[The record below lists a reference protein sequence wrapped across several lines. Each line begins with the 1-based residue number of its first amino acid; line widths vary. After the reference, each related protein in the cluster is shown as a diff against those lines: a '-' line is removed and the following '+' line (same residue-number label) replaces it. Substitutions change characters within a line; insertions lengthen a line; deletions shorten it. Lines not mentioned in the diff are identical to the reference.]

1 MNAAASTEPPKAS
14 VPAPASAGTED
25 LLALATRCHAQ
36 LTASGAPFELTSVNV
51 NGQTLPAYRNA
62 LATLPAVI
70 DAGRVHGMREFMVYE
85 GDRWTFDRF
94 YQAVDAL
101 AGRLQAEHG
110 VKAGD
115 RVAIAMR
122 NRPEWAVAFA
132 AVALLGAV
140 PAPLNSFGL
149 QGELLGNLR
158 DLRPRWLLCDVERFA
173 RVGADLAALD
183 CRAVVVEGAPGQGDA
198 AWAALIAS
206 GAPAVRPPVLGPQDD
221 ALILFTSGASSQ
233 AKGVLS
239 SQRAVCQA
247 MHNIDYIGAITA
259 MTSPDMVAAMM
270 ARGLQP
276 TTLTAVPLFHVS
288 GLHAQL
294 LASLR
299 HGRRLV
305 FMHRWNPAQALGL
318 IQAEKITQFNGAP
331 SMVMQLLAEPGFDDP
346 AVTGSLGG
354 VGFGGAGLPQRLIDD
369 VLGRRGDAMSGT
381 GFGLT
386 ETNGVGAA
394 ASGRLFQLKPQAS
407 GLLSPIIELRVA
419 DFDGSALPVGQ
430 AGEVWLRGVSVM
442 QGYCAQPEA
451 SAKAMQGGWFRTGDI
466 GILDTDGFLRVV
478 DRIKDVINRA
488 GEKIAAAEVESCLLQ
503 HPALLEAAVFAQP
516 DEQTGEAVVAVVV
529 AAPGVA
535 LTPAQVQAHVAGR
548 LAAYKVP
555 QHVHVRRDSLP
566 RNPAGKM
573 LKTALKREYLPR

>member
-1 MNAAASTEPPKAS
+1 MTAASMPTAS
-14 VPAPASAGTED
+14 PSLAPAAVPQAGPD
-25 LLALATRCHAQ
+25 LLALAARCRAQ
-36 LTASGAPFELTSVNV
+36 LTAPGAPFELTTVSVQ
-51 NGQTLPAYRNA
+51 GQPLPAYRHA
-62 LATLPAVI
+62 FATLPALI
-70 DAGRVHGMREFMVYE
+70 HAARVHGAREFLVYE
-85 GDRWTFDRF
+85 QDRWSFDRF
-94 YQAVDAL
+94 FDAADAL

-110 VKAGD
+110 LQPGD

-149 QGELLGNLR
+149 RDELLANLQ
-158 DLRPRWLLCDVERFA
+158 DIRPRWLLCDAERFA
-173 RVGADLAALD
+173 HVGADLAGLD
-183 CRAVVVEGAPGQGDA
+183 CRAAVVEGAPGQGDA
-198 AWAALIAS
+198 AWDALIAP
-206 GAPAVRPPVLGPQDD
+206 GAPALQAPALSPEDD

-239 SQRAVCQA
+239 NQRAVCQA
-247 MHNIDYIGAITA
+247 LYNIDYIGALTA
-259 MTSPDMVAAMM
+259 MTSPEAMAAMM

-305 FMHRWNPAQALGL
+305 FMRRWNPALALGL

-331 SMVMQLLAEPGFDDP
+331 SMVMQLLAEPGFGDP
-346 AVTGSLGG
+346 AVTASLGG

-369 VLGRRGDAMSGT
+369 VLRRPGDTLSGI

-394 ASGRLFQLKPQAS
+394 ASGGLFRLRPQAA
-407 GLLSPIIELRVA
+407 GLLSPIAELRVA
-419 DFDGSALPVGQ
+419 DLDGTALPPGR
-430 AGEVWLRGVSVM
+430 AGELWLRGVSVM
-442 QGYCAQPEA
+442 RGYWGQPEA
-451 SAKAMQGGWFRTGDI
+451 GARALEGGWFRTGDI
-466 GILDTDGFLRVV
+466 GMLDADGFVQVV

-503 HPALLEAAVFAQP
+503 HPALLEAAVFGQP

-529 AAPGVA
+529 LAPGAA
-535 LTPAQVQAHVAGR
+535 LTAQEVRAHVASR

-555 QHVHVRRDSLP
+555 LRVHVRGDGLP

-573 LKTALKREYLPR
+573 LKAALKREYPPA

>member
-1 MNAAASTEPPKAS
+1 MTSTATTNAATTPP
-14 VPAPASAGTED
+14 D
-25 LLALATRCHAQ
+25 LLALAARCREQ
-36 LTASGAPFELTSVNV
+36 LTAPGAPFELVPV
-51 NGQTLPAYRNA
+51 ELNGQTFATYRNA
-62 LATLPAVI
+62 FATLPELLN
-70 DAGRVHGMREFMVYE
+70 AGRVHGEREFLVYE
-85 GDRWTFDRF
+85 GDRWTFERF

-110 VKAGD
+110 VKAGE

-122 NRPEWAVAFA
+122 NRPEWAVAFV

-149 QGELLGNLR
+149 REELLSGLR
-158 DLRPRWLLCDVERFA
+158 DVQPRWLICDAERFA
-173 RVGADLAALD
+173 HVQADLPALA
-183 CRAVVVEGAPGQGDA
+183 CRAAVVGGAQGQGDA
-198 AWAALIAS
+198 AWPALIAP
-206 GAPAVRPPVLGPQDD
+206 GAPVPQPPTLALDD
-221 ALILFTSGASSQ
+221 AALVLFTSGASSH

-239 SQRAVCQA
+239 TQRAVCQA
-247 MHNIDYIGAITA
+247 MHNIDYIGTMAA
-259 MTSPDMVAAMM
+259 MTSPDMVKAMM

-276 TTLTAVPLFHVS
+276 TTLTAVPLFHIS

-294 LASLR
+294 LTSLR

-305 FMHRWNPAQALGL
+305 FMHRWSPAQALQL
-318 IQAEKITQFNGAP
+318 IQTEKITQFNGAP

-346 AVTGSLGG
+346 LVTGSLGG

-369 VLGRRGDAMSGT
+369 MLERRANAMAGT

-394 ASGRLFQLKPQAS
+394 SSGLLFKLRPHTS

-419 DFDGSALPVGQ
+419 EFDGTPLPEGE
-430 AGEVWLRGVSVM
+430 AGELWLRGVTLM
-442 QGYCAQPEA
+442 REYCNQPDA
-451 SAKAMQGGWFRTGDI
+451 TARAMEGGWFHTGDL
-466 GILDTDGFLRVV
+466 GMVDADGFVRVV

-488 GEKIAAAEVESCLLQ
+488 GEKIAAAEIESCLLQ
-503 HPALLEAAVFAQP
+503 HPHLVEAAVFAQP
-516 DEQTGEAVVAVVV
+516 DDQTGEAVVAVVV
-529 AAPGVA
+529 LAHGTTLSAAE
-535 LTPAQVQAHVAGR
+535 VQAHVAAR

-555 QHVHVRRDSLP
+555 KQVHVRLDSLP

-573 LKTALKREYLPR
+573 LKVALKREYAAVGTAA

>member
-1 MNAAASTEPPKAS
+1 MNATANLDVNPITTEA
-14 VPAPASAGTED
+14 D
-25 LLALATRCHAQ
+25 LLALAERCRAQ
-36 LTASGAPFELTSVNV
+36 LTAPGAPFELTSVNLK
-51 NGQTLPAYRNA
+51 GQTLPAYRNA
-62 LATLPAVI
+62 FATLPALLG
-70 DAGRVHGMREFMVYE
+70 AGRVHAAREFMVYE

-94 YQAVDAL
+94 YQAADAL
-101 AGRLQAEHG
+101 AARLQAEHG

-122 NRPEWAVAFA
+122 NRPEWAVAFTA
-132 AVALLGAV
+132 AALLGAV

-149 QGELLGNLR
+149 REELLSGLR
-158 DLRPRWLLCDVERFA
+158 DVRPRWLLCDPERFA
-173 RVGADLAALD
+173 HVVDDLAALG
-183 CRAVVVEGAPGQGDA
+183 CCAAVVDGAHGQGDA
-198 AWAALIAS
+198 AWTALIAP
-206 GAPAVRPPVLGPQDD
+206 GAPALQAPALALDD
-221 ALILFTSGASSQ
+221 EALILFTSGASSR
-233 AKGVLS
+233 AKAVLS
-239 SQRAVCQA
+239 TQRAVCQA

-305 FMHRWNPAQALGL
+305 FMRRWNPTQALKL
-318 IQAEKITQFNGAP
+318 IQSEKITQFNGAP

-346 AVTGSLGG
+346 AITGSLGG

-369 VLGRRGDAMSGT
+369 VLVRRRDAMSGT

-394 ASGRLFQLKPQAS
+394 SSGRLFQLRPNAS

-419 DFDGSALPVGQ
+419 GFDGTPLSEGD
-430 AGEVWLRGVSVM
+430 AGELWLRGVTVM
-442 QGYCAQPEA
+442 QAYCAQPEA
-451 SAKAMQGGWFRTGDI
+451 TANALEGGWFHSGDI
-466 GILDTDGFLRVV
+466 GIVEADGFVRVV

-503 HPALLEAAVFAQP
+503 HPGLVEAAVFSQP

-529 AAPGVA
+529 LAPGA
-535 LTPAQVQAHVAGR
+535 TLTTGDVQAHVAAR

-555 QHVHVRRDSLP
+555 LHVHVRHTSLP

-573 LKTALKREYLPR
+573 LKTALKREYAPD